1 VGKSSSAKKVARL
14 AQKGKG
20 KKVRFQ
26 GGTVFPAVIVVVL
39 IVGLSLVA
47 YARQSAPSGNEAPTV
62 NDHWHVSYGFYGCDK
77 YLPNLI
83 GNKEDPVDPNYVKYG
98 IHSHD
103 DGVIHWHPS
112 GLATGS
118 RAKFGLFLTVYGIKL
133 SDTKLE
139 FPADQQ
145 SGMVY
150 EEGETKC
157 YKKDSEL
164 RTYVWNQYDKPED
177 RKMLITDFKNIRIDR
192 DGMVIVVAFVPKGA
206 DAPPLPESAVNL
218 PELGAVDG
226 AGATT
231 STVAGVTTTTVAG
244 ATTTTTV
251 AGATTTTTVAGATT
265 TTTGSATTTSVAAN
279 STTTTKG

>member
-1 VGKSSSAKKVARL
+1 MGKSSSAKKVARL

-145 SGMVY
+145 TGMVY

-157 YKKDSEL
+157 FKKDSEL
-164 RTYVWNQYDKPED
+164 RAYVWNRYDKPED

-192 DGMVIVVAFVPKGA
+192 DGMVVVIAFVPKGA
-206 DAPPLPESAVNL
+206 DAPALPESAVNL

-231 STVAGVTTTTVAG
+231 STVAGVTTTTAAG
-244 ATTTTTV
+244 ATTTTV
-251 AGATTTTTVAGATT
+251 AGASTTTVAGATT
-265 TTTGSATTTSVAAN
+265 TTTGSVTTTSVVAN

>member
-1 VGKSSSAKKVARL
+1 MGKSSSAKKVARL

-231 STVAGVTTTTVAG
+231 STVAGATTTTVAG
-244 ATTTTTV
+244 ATTTTV
-251 AGATTTTTVAGATT
+251 AGATTTTVAGATT
-265 TTTGSATTTSVAAN
+265 TSVAGAATTTVANA
-279 STTTTKG
+279 TTTTKG

>member
-231 STVAGVTTTTVAG
+231 STVAGATTTTVAG
-244 ATTTTTV
+244 ATTTTV
-251 AGATTTTTVAGATT
+251 AGATTTTVAGATT
-265 TTTGSATTTSVAAN
+265 TSVAGAATTTVANA
-279 STTTTKG
+279 TTTTKG

>member
-1 VGKSSSAKKVARL
+1 MGKSSSAKKVARL

-244 ATTTTTV
+244 ATTTT
-251 AGATTTTTVAGATT
+251 VAGATT

>member
-1 VGKSSSAKKVARL
+1 MGKSSSAKKVARL

-39 IVGLSLVA
+39 LVGLSLVA
-47 YARQSAPSGNEAPTV
+47 YARQSAPSGNVAPTV

-244 ATTTTTV
+244 ATTTTV
-251 AGATTTTTVAGATT
+251 AGATTTTVAGATT
-265 TTTGSATTTSVAAN
+265 TSVAGAATTTVANA
-279 STTTTKG
+279 TTTTKG

>member
-231 STVAGVTTTTVAG
+231 STVAGVTTTAVAG
-244 ATTTTTV
+244 A
-251 AGATTTTTVAGATT
+251 TTTTVAGATT

>member
-1 VGKSSSAKKVARL
+1 
-14 AQKGKG
+14 
-20 KKVRFQ
+20 
-26 GGTVFPAVIVVVL
+26 
-39 IVGLSLVA
+39 
-47 YARQSAPSGNEAPTV
+47 
-62 NDHWHVSYGFYGCDK
+62 
-77 YLPNLI
+77 
-83 GNKEDPVDPNYVKYG
+83 
-98 IHSHD
+98 
-103 DGVIHWHPS
+103 
-112 GLATGS
+112 
-118 RAKFGLFLTVYGIKL
+118 VYGIKL

-244 ATTTTTV
+244 ATTTTTGS
-251 AGATTTTTVAGATT
+251 ATTTTTTVAGATT

>member
-244 ATTTTTV
+244 ATTTTV
-251 AGATTTTTVAGATT
+251 AGATTTTVAGATT

>member
-1 VGKSSSAKKVARL
+1 MGKSSSAKKVARL

-244 ATTTTTV
+244 ATTTTV
-251 AGATTTTTVAGATT
+251 AGATTTTVAGATT
-265 TTTGSATTTSVAAN
+265 TSVAGAATTTVANA
-279 STTTTKG
+279 TTTTKG

>member
-265 TTTGSATTTSVAAN
+265 TTTGSTTTTSVAAN
-279 STTTTKG
+279 STTPTKG

>member
-251 AGATTTTTVAGATT
+251 AGATTTTVAGATT
-265 TTTGSATTTSVAAN
+265 TSVAGAATTTVANA
-279 STTTTKG
+279 TTTTKG

>member
-1 VGKSSSAKKVARL
+1 MGKSSSAKKVARL

-83 GNKEDPVDPNYVKYG
+83 GDKEDPVDPNYVKYG

-192 DGMVIVVAFVPKGA
+192 DGMVIVVAFVPKDA

-251 AGATTTTTVAGATT
+251 AGATTTTT
-265 TTTGSATTTSVAAN
+265 GSATTTSVAAN

>member
-39 IVGLSLVA
+39 LVGLSLVA
-47 YARQSAPSGNEAPTV
+47 YARQSAPSGNVAPTV

-244 ATTTTTV
+244 ATTTTV
-251 AGATTTTTVAGATT
+251 AGATTTTVAGATT
-265 TTTGSATTTSVAAN
+265 TSVAGAATTTVANA
-279 STTTTKG
+279 TTTTKG

>member
-1 VGKSSSAKKVARL
+1 MGKSSSAKKVARL

-231 STVAGVTTTTVAG
+231 STVAGVTTTTAAG
-244 ATTTTTV
+244 ATTTTV
-251 AGATTTTTVAGATT
+251 AGASTTTVAGATT
-265 TTTGSATTTSVAAN
+265 TTTGSVTTTSVVAN

>member
-1 VGKSSSAKKVARL
+1 MGKSSSAKKVARL

-244 ATTTTTV
+244 ATTTTV
-251 AGATTTTTVAGATT
+251 AGATTTSVAGAATTTVANA
-265 TTTGSATTTSVAAN
+265 
-279 STTTTKG
+279 TTTTKG

>member
-1 VGKSSSAKKVARL
+1 MGKSSSAKKVARL

-39 IVGLSLVA
+39 LVGLGLVA

-145 SGMVY
+145 TGMVY

-157 YKKDSEL
+157 FKKDSEL
-164 RTYVWNQYDKPED
+164 RAYVWTQYDKPED

-192 DGMVIVVAFVPKGA
+192 DGMVVVIAYVPKGA

-231 STVAGVTTTTVAG
+231 STVAGVTTTTAAG
-244 ATTTTTV
+244 ATTTTV
-251 AGATTTTTVAGATT
+251 AGASTTTVAGATT
-265 TTTGSATTTSVAAN
+265 TTTGSATTTSVVAN

>member
-231 STVAGVTTTTVAG
+231 STVAGATTTTVAG
-244 ATTTTTV
+244 ATTTTV
-251 AGATTTTTVAGATT
+251 AGATTTTVAGATT
-265 TTTGSATTTSVAAN
+265 TSVAGASTTTVANA
-279 STTTTKG
+279 TTTTKG

>member
-1 VGKSSSAKKVARL
+1 MGKSSSAKKVARL

-145 SGMVY
+145 TGMVY

-265 TTTGSATTTSVAAN
+265 TTTGSTTTTSVAAN

>member
-1 VGKSSSAKKVARL
+1 MGKSSSAKKVARL

-192 DGMVIVVAFVPKGA
+192 DGMVIVVAFVPKCA

-244 ATTTTTV
+244 ATTTT
-251 AGATTTTTVAGATT
+251 VAGATT

>member
-1 VGKSSSAKKVARL
+1 MGKSSSAKKVARL

-251 AGATTTTTVAGATT
+251 AGATTTTT
-265 TTTGSATTTSVAAN
+265 GSATTTSVAAN

>member
-244 ATTTTTV
+244 ATTTTV